1 MKYFLL
7 DAPIQHVTEKAY
19 GICVGSNN
27 MHGKNLML
35 FLEWIPISIVKEID
49 KKIYVPAWFVMSKS
63 FTDQFNFNDYIEVK
77 EEIEPRKPRK
87 TKAQKEQEDY
97 QHRLNGDFNF
107 EIPAEYV
114 EYWFEDCGDINSLY
128 NARFTTLNKLAGRLE
143 NDDIVKINIVRNGE
157 RERVK

>member
-7 DAPIQHVTEKAY
+7 NAPIQHTTEKAY

-35 FLEWIPISIVKEID
+35 FLEWIPISIVKEIE

-63 FTDQFNFNDYIEVK
+63 FTDQFNFSKYIEV
-77 EEIEPRKPRK
+77 EEPKKPRKPRK

-97 QHRLNGDFNF
+97 QCRLSSDFNH
-107 EIPAEYV
+107 EIPTEYI
-114 EYWFEDCGDINSLY
+114 EYWFEDSGNIDSLC